1 MGAAL
6 QGADDHRG
14 RWLTVPRTVAFVC
27 HGESVLM
34 IKRRQDSRI
43 YPGCYNGVGGHLER
57 DEDPASGVL
66 REISEETGLEVSQLR
81 LRAIYNIDPGT
92 QPGVLL
98 FVFTC
103 ACDSPVTPGPTQEG
117 ELQWVSR
124 EDLQSLPLVEDLP
137 QMLPLILDMADDAAP
152 LFVHSS
158 YDRNDKLQLR
168 ISQVGTDVGQFQ

>member
-6 QGADDHRG
+6 QGTDDHRG

-27 HGESVLM
+27 HEDSVLM

-43 YPGCYNGVGGHLER
+43 YPGRYNGVGGHLER
-57 DEDPASGVL
+57 DEDPATGVR
-66 REISEETGLEVSQLR
+66 REILEETGLEVSQLR
-81 LRAIYNIDPGT
+81 LRAVYNIDPGSHT
-92 QPGVLL
+92 GVLL

-103 ACDSPVTPGPTQEG
+103 VCQCQTPAGPTPEG

-124 EDLQSLPLVEDLP
+124 EHLQSLPLVEDLP
-137 QMLPLILDMADDAAP
+137 QMLPLILDMADDAPP
-152 LFVHSS
+152 LFAHAS

-168 ISQVGTDVGQFQ
+168 ISQVGADLGQYQ